1 MGEAKW
7 SEVPVWSEQLRW
19 QEVPRNYKS
28 RHAGNIPAVPP
39 RKYPLSSP
47 TGSPSEESAGQLASL
62 PASQRLLLLPPPQ
75 HKGSRPVARGS
86 GRAHG
91 ALIPGRPAAAQQ
103 GSPVTSLS
111 PSSRM
116 EQEDKQGVCES
127 LDSEDTGMGSDF
139 ENSEDR
145 DGDPDKTEMG
155 SNAQDADKRGGA
167 LEQEMGSNP
176 QDEAPRGDSEERELV
191 SDICTEGLLSEEE
204 GVALRDEE
212 DDQSGIA
219 EMAMLP
225 GLSESDSVSRS
236 PREEEEEESAGENRL
251 EEDEEQP
258 TPSMLPWRQHL
269 SMGSRHRGDKL
280 APRRFRWLHHPMA
293 VDLGELDSLMASIMD
308 VPTICP
314 DCGESF
320 SPGATFL
327 QHQHIHRLA
336 EAAAAASL
344 GPFELSEE
352 CGAGAV
358 AGAFGAG
365 PALARPPRE
374 KPFRCGE
381 CGKGFSRNTYLT
393 NHLRLHTGERPN
405 QCGDCGKSFSWRA
418 DLLKHRRLHT
428 GEKPYPCPECGEAF
442 SLSSHLLSHR
452 RAHAVAS
459 GAAAAVLRPFA
470 CSECGKGFVRRSH
483 LANHQRI
490 HTGEK
495 PHGCGECGKRFSWR
509 SDLVK
514 HQRVHTGEKPYMC
527 SECGETFSVS
537 SHLFTHKRTHSGERP
552 YVCRECGKGFGRN
565 SHLVNHLRVHTGEKP
580 FRCSQCEKRFSDFST
595 LTQHQRTHTGEKPYT
610 CIECGKS
617 FIQSSHL
624 IRHRRIHTGN
634 KPHKCADCGKGFR
647 YKTHLAQHQKLH
659 LC

>member
-1 MGEAKW
+1 M
-7 SEVPVWSEQLRW
+7 SFVQP
-19 QEVPRNYKS
+19 
-28 RHAGNIPAVPP
+28 H
-39 RKYPLSSP
+39 RKPQRGDS
-47 TGSPSEESAGQLASL
+47 GQLARV
-62 PASQRLLLLPPPQ
+62 P
-75 HKGSRPVARGS
+75 ARG
-86 GRAHG
+86 RTA
-91 ALIPGRPAAAQQ
+91 AAPGRRAGARLRHCARSCPAHRRN
-103 GSPVTSLS
+103 PWLS
-111 PSSRM
+111 PLPFSCWM
-116 EQEDKQGVCES
+116 EQKDNQGACEHQTS
-127 LDSEDTGMGSDF
+127 ADRGMGSDF

-145 DGDPDKTEMG
+145 EGDPEE
-155 SNAQDADKRGGA
+155 RG
-167 LEQEMGSNP
+167 MGSNP
-176 QDEAPRGDSEERELV
+176 QDTEERSHLEHDMDSNPQDDDLRGDSQEREIV
-191 SDICTEGLLSEEE
+191 STVCPEGLLSEEE
-204 GVALRDEE
+204 GTVLREEE
-212 DDQSGIA
+212 DDQPGVA
-219 EMAMLP
+219 DMALFP
-225 GLSESDSVSRS
+225 GLSESDSISRS
-236 PREEEEEESAGENRL
+236 PQGEEEEEEEEESAGENRL
-251 EEDEEQP
+251 MEEEEQLP
-258 TPSMLPWRQHL
+258 PPMLPWRRHL
-269 SMGSRHRGDKL
+269 SLGGPHRGDKP
-280 APRRFRWLHHPMA
+280 AHRRFHRLHHPMA
-293 VDLGELDSLMASIMD
+293 MDLGELDSLMASIMD
-308 VPTICP
+308 APTICP

-320 SPGATFL
+320 SPGAAFL
-327 QHQHIHRLA
+327 QHQRIHRLA
-336 EAAAAASL
+336 EAAAVASL
-344 GPFELSEE
+344 EPFGLAAD
-352 CGAGAV
+352 CGGVVGMMGMGV
-358 AGAFGAG
+358 AGGFGAG

-405 QCGDCGKSFSWRA
+405 LCADCGKSFSWRA

-452 RAHAVAS
+452 RAHAAAS
-459 GAAAAVLRPFA
+459 GAGSAALRPFA
-470 CSECGKGFVRRSH
+470 CGECGKGFVRRSH

-580 FRCSQCEKRFSDFST
+580 FRCGQCEKRFSDFST

-634 KPHKCADCGKGFR
+634 KPHKCTGCGKGFR

>member
-1 MGEAKW
+1 MLTGPSTSQTETDQVVVWRELAYGLRRSCHCNPGTQTSLLCARICLPSNVRW
-7 SEVPVWSEQLRW
+7 SGDLP
-19 QEVPRNYKS
+19 S
-28 RHAGNIPAVPP
+28 RLGTLDSQSP
-39 RKYPLSSP
+39 PLS
-47 TGSPSEESAGQLASL
+47 G
-62 PASQRLLLLPPPQ
+62 
-75 HKGSRPVARGS
+75 
-86 GRAHG
+86 
-91 ALIPGRPAAAQQ
+91 
-103 GSPVTSLS
+103 
-111 PSSRM
+111 SSRM
-116 EQEDKQGVCES
+116 EQEDKHGACEGP
-127 LDSEDTGMGSDF
+127 DSEDTGMGSDF

-145 DGDPDKTEMG
+145 EGDPDERETG
-155 SNAQDADKRGGA
+155 SNSQDADKRGGHP
-167 LEQEMGSNP
+167 EQEMGS
-176 QDEAPRGDSEERELV
+176 DPREERELV
-191 SDICTEGLLSEEE
+191 SDTCTEGLLSEEE
-204 GVALRDEE
+204 VLREEEDGQSGVA
-212 DDQSGIA
+212 A
-219 EMAMLP
+219 VAVFP
-225 GLSESDSVSRS
+225 GLSESHSTSRS
-236 PREEEEEESAGENRL
+236 PREEEE
-251 EEDEEQP
+251 P
-258 TPSMLPWRQHL
+258 PPPPVLPWRRHL
-269 SMGSRHRGDKL
+269 ALGSRHPGDRP
-280 APRRFRWLHHPMA
+280 APRRFRRLHHPMA

-308 VPTICP
+308 APTICP

-320 SPGATFL
+320 SPGAAFL
-327 QHQHIHRLA
+327 QHQRIHRLA
-336 EAAAAASL
+336 EAAAAARL
-344 GPFELSEE
+344 EPFGLAGE
-352 CGAGAV
+352 CGAVVGV
-358 AGAFGAG
+358 AGGFGPG

-405 QCGDCGKSFSWRA
+405 LCADCGKSFSWRA

-452 RAHAVAS
+452 RAHAAAS
-459 GAAAAVLRPFA
+459 GAGPAALRPFS
-470 CSECGKGFVRRSH
+470 CGECGKGFVRRSH

-580 FRCSQCEKRFSDFST
+580 FRCGQCEKRFSDFST

-634 KPHKCADCGKGFR
+634 KPHKCAGCGKGFR